1 MITVRK
7 SEDRGVANF
16 GWLNSRH
23 TFSFGSYYDPQH
35 MGVSALRVINDDIVD
50 PGAGFATHGHRDM
63 EIISLVLEGAIEHK
77 DSEGNIQTLPAG
89 EFQLM
94 SAGSGIMHS
103 EYNASQQDP
112 LRFLQ
117 IWVQPNVT
125 GQKPGYQQKDFG
137 KQPGLTPIATPEGQ
151 DGTLH
156 IKSDTRLSQLI
167 LEPGAELDVSVAKG
181 RKVFVHLVSSELQIT
196 TNSSQQTL
204 NSGDGATITL
214 DKGEDKG
221 EDKGDDKIT
230 FTNTGSDQVMALLFD
245 LP

>member
-1 MITVRK
+1 MITVRR
-7 SEDRGVANF
+7 SQERGVANF

-23 TFSFGSYYDPQH
+23 TFSFGSYYDPEY
-35 MGVSALRVINDDIVD
+35 MGVSTLRVINDDIVD

-117 IWVQPNVT
+117 IWVVPNVK

-137 KQPGLTPIATPEGQ
+137 QQPGITPIATPDGT

-167 LEPGAELDVSVAKG
+167 LEPGSEVDFNLDKG
-181 RKVFVHLVSSELQIT
+181 RNGYVHNVSSELQVT
-196 TNSSQQTL
+196 TKGDLQSLSG
-204 NSGDGATITL
+204 GDGATIEAKTNEL
-214 DKGEDKG
+214 ADKNTINFK
-221 EDKGDDKIT
+221 
-230 FTNTGSDQVMALLFD
+230 NTGSEKVMALIFD
-245 LP
+245 LPA